1 MRDGFI
7 ILQPLIWAINSADR
21 DTLKGSKRHVGCQ
34 FKKMQHACSQ
44 KIFQQ
49 KHMQHFFKKKIER
62 KVRKSNQNLNYLK
75 VQ

>member
-49 KHMQHFFKKKIER
+49 EHMQHF
-62 KVRKSNQNLNYLK
+62 
-75 VQ
+75 